1 MNRDVPLNRIDLLVS
16 LLMIVL
22 VIGVTGGMG
31 IYVLS
36 DPGIRAASRLIVAA
50 HAIEEYAVDPVNGER
65 MIQTARDSMFSLLD
79 RFSGYVDRQEFDQMR
94 EEMSGGYGGI
104 GVTIIPHED
113 GLQIMSVR
121 EGGPAGKVGLLT
133 GDILIGTDSV
143 SFAKLGPGEASRY
156 LRGEPGTTTN
166 VRVFRPL
173 TGDTTMVA
181 LMRERVPL
189 VHVPF
194 AGFTAND
201 VMYIRVLDFDAGTA
215 DDIRSAVDSL
225 QNVLGKE
232 AVGVILDLRGN
243 PGGLFAEAYRAANI
257 FLDAGQF
264 IVGTDGRS
272 RWNEE
277 THRSMH
283 RDLTGGLPIAII
295 VNRGSASAAE
305 IVAGALQ
312 QAGRAFLVGD
322 TTFGKGLVQGFFGF
336 PDGDGMRLTVSRYYF
351 DNGVYLNR
359 FDSTLVDT
367 GDGLVPDHYY
377 AYPELDPFVR
387 SLENSLLLQEFAYRY
402 MEDILGEDDLC
413 NYGPIL
419 SSFAHHIT
427 TSGFVYSTPTT
438 EAAEDLVYMARLE
451 EAPPRI
457 LQLADRLL
465 QRSQAEDR
473 RLLFDHADYI
483 ALRLRQIAY
492 EREYGT
498 TRTYQDVLLPNRGD
512 IRFAE
517 ELLLRRRS

>member
-1 MNRDVPLNRIDLLVS
+1 MNRDIPLNRIDLLVS
-16 LLMIVL
+16 MLMIVL
-22 VIGVTGGMG
+22 VIVVTGGMG

-65 MIQTARDSMFSLLD
+65 MIETARDSMFGLLD
-79 RFSGYVDRQEFDQMR
+79 RYSGYVEREEFDQMR

-104 GVTIIPHED
+104 GVTVVPHDD

-121 EGGPAGKVGLLT
+121 ENGPAGKAGLLT
-133 GDILIGTDSV
+133 GDIILGTDSV
-143 SFAKLGPGEASRY
+143 SFARIGPGEASRF
-156 LRGEPGTTTN
+156 LRGEPGTSIN
-166 VRVFRPL
+166 VRLYRRV
-173 TGDTTMVA
+173 TGDTATITLA
-181 LMRERVPL
+181 RERVPL

-194 AGFTAND
+194 AGFTDND
-201 VMYIRVLDFDAGTA
+201 VMYIRVLDFDMGTT
-215 DDIRSAVDSL
+215 DEIRDAIDSL
-225 QNVLGKE
+225 RNVPGKE
-232 AVGVILDLRGN
+232 PGGVILDLRGN
-243 PGGLFAEAYRAANI
+243 PGGLFAEAYRTANI
-257 FLDAGQF
+257 FLEAGQF

-277 THRSMH
+277 THSSMH

-295 VNRGSASAAE
+295 VNGGSASAAE

-351 DNGVYLNR
+351 NNGVYLNR

-367 GDGLVPDHYY
+367 GDGLLPDHYY

-402 MEDILGEDDLC
+402 MEDILSEADLRR
-413 NYGPIL
+413 YGPIL
-419 SSFAHHIT
+419 SAFAHFIT
-427 TSGFVYSTPTT
+427 TSGFIYSTPTT
-438 EAAEDLVYMARLE
+438 EAAEELAGTARRE
-451 EAPPRI
+451 EASAAIRT
-457 LQLADRLL
+457 LADRLL
-465 QRSQAEDR
+465 QASQVEDR

-492 EREYGT
+492 EREFGT
-498 TRTYQDVLLPNRGD
+498 TRTYQEVILPNRGD

-517 ELLLRRRS
+517 ELLLNRRS